1 MAFGQQVAY
10 RIQETK
16 VSVPTGSWIAL
27 QGSTALTNRF
37 AVKVFH
43 AGVGGAVRLGL
54 SYDNTI
60 PVKDAR
66 HWMGPGG
73 AVVEPASTGLTLY
86 GRAKGNPIR
95 VFVTEYGH

>member
-66 HWMGPGG
+66 HWMHPGG
-73 AVVEPASTGLTLY
+73 AVVEPVGPGLTLY
-86 GRAKGNPIR
+86 ARAKGAPIR

>member
-1 MAFGQQVAY
+1 MAYAQQTAL

-27 QGSTALTNRF
+27 QGSSALSNRF
-37 AVKVFH
+37 AIKVFH
-43 AGVGGAVRLGL
+43 AGTGGANRLGL

-73 AVVEPASTGLTLY
+73 AIVEPVGPGLILY
-86 GRAKGNPIR
+86 GRAKGAPLR